1 MGIDNQVEH
10 VDKAEP
16 FSLDELDNHFVKPN
30 NPKLDKVPDVPFVDH
45 LEVRDRITAPLA
57 C

>member
-30 NPKLDKVPDVPFVDH
+30 NFELDKVPDVPFVDH

>member
-10 VDKAEP
+10 VDKAEL
-16 FSLDELDNHFVKPN
+16 FSLDELDNHFVK
-30 NPKLDKVPDVPFVDH
+30 LDNVELDEVPDVPLPDK
-45 LEVRDRITAPLA
+45 LEIRDRITAPPP

>member
-1 MGIDNQVEH
+1 MGIENQVEH
-10 VDKAEP
+10 VDRAEP

-30 NPKLDKVPDVPFVDH
+30 NLELDEVPDVPLVDNF
-45 LEVRDRITAPLA
+45 EVRDRITAPPP